1 MSRPNTG
8 GLRAIGDNMWELSV
22 SLGADPATGRYR
34 RRTRTYRG
42 TERQA
47 LAELKKWRRDL
58 LTVDTGPT
66 DMTLGW
72 VIAEHLDQLAI
83 EGRSPS
89 TLGEYRRLV
98 RDHIPTPLTQL
109 PVGELGVNHLD
120 RLYRNLTARGLSAS
134 SVRHVNAVISGAL
147 TRAGRKGWLGQQP
160 VNVARYATKPA
171 KPSRRVRAPQTDS
184 VRALYRAALVDET
197 PERAL
202 CIRLLAETGVR
213 RGEVCGFRWAD
224 LDGTS
229 IAVVRNVVAVGPDH
243 DAGVQASTNKT
254 SKSARSRRV
263 IVKAL
268 KVDRPRR
275 IALSPDLLLALAVH
289 RGRME
294 QRAEIF
300 EMTLAGGAFVF
311 SDDPDQARPWYPP
324 IVSEFVG
331 RLRRNHG
338 IDEPRILHGLRHHAA
353 TEMLANGIDP
363 AVGAERLGHSSTKMF
378 LDIYA
383 DARPARD
390 QAAADLLGEIFRGE

>member
-120 RLYRNLTARGLSAS
+120 RLYRN
-134 SVRHVNAVISGAL
+134 VNAVISGAL

-171 KPSRRVRAPQTDS
+171 KPGRRIRAPQT
-184 VRALYRAALVDET
+184 
-197 PERAL
+197 
-202 CIRLLAETGVR
+202 
-213 RGEVCGFRWAD
+213 
-224 LDGTS
+224 
-229 IAVVRNVVAVGPDH
+229 
-243 DAGVQASTNKT
+243 
-254 SKSARSRRV
+254 
-263 IVKAL
+263 
-268 KVDRPRR
+268 
-275 IALSPDLLLALAVH
+275 
-289 RGRME
+289 
-294 QRAEIF
+294 
-300 EMTLAGGAFVF
+300 
-311 SDDPDQARPWYPP
+311 
-324 IVSEFVG
+324 
-331 RLRRNHG
+331 
-338 IDEPRILHGLRHHAA
+338 A
-353 TEMLANGIDP
+353 T
-363 AVGAERLGHSSTKMF
+363 V
-378 LDIYA
+378 
-383 DARPARD
+383 
-390 QAAADLLGEIFRGE
+390 